1 MGDKAYVALLV
12 DLDGTL
18 IGRNELISPAV
29 SGAVTKTLSRLHVSI
44 ASGREP
50 ADVIRFAR
58 ELGLT
63 APQISDNGA
72 SLVDP
77 DTGGEVWSAPME
89 PEYAEQIVAEF
100 RRQGLTFI
108 ATYPG
113 GKFTEMHPIDDWNL
127 TRISAL
133 DLEEQRAN
141 EVVAHF
147 TALPGLHVVKTFLPY
162 NGMWAVDLTRA
173 GVNKATAARRLADML
188 GIDTGRI
195 IAAGDSY
202 NDVPL
207 LQECGLAIAMGDAPD
222 ELKAIAHY
230 VAPSVDDDGL
240 AVAIEEFV
248 LPRT

>member
-1 MGDKAYVALLV
+1 MGDNAYVALVV

-29 SGAVTKTLSRLHVSI
+29 SGAVTKALSSLQVSI

-50 ADVIRFAR
+50 TDVIRFAR

-77 DTGGEVWSAPME
+77 ATGDELWSAPME
-89 PEYAEQIVAEF
+89 PAYAEQIVAEF
-100 RRQGLTFI
+100 RQQGLIFI

-113 GKFTEMHPIDDWNL
+113 GKFTDANPTYDWNL

-133 DLEEQRAN
+133 DLEEERAN

-147 TALPGLHVVKTFLPY
+147 AAIPDLHVVKTSLPY
-162 NGMWAVDLTRA
+162 NGMWAVDLTQA
-173 GVNKATAARRLADML
+173 GVNKATAARRLADIL

-202 NDVPL
+202 NDLPL
-207 LQECGLAIAMGDAPD
+207 LQECGLAIAMGNAPD

-240 AVAIEEFV
+240 AIAIEEFV
-248 LPRT
+248 LPRA